1 MFFAQYS
8 IADCGYVCI
17 AALLTHF
24 NQHAQVHT
32 VKAFV
37 GTTERGLTISQL
49 NAALRKVGAETTAIA
64 FDSSRAECYPCPGV
78 VLLRNGHYLALLRR
92 SGDMFSVHDPL
103 VGERLLGVKHFEL
116 DSLAYGIE
124 VKDIAKSNLPPSKSA
139 DAFLKSVKNQ
149 LKTRLGIQVLLLGAI
164 AQSLV
169 LVLPL
174 LTQKAVDTLLPVQP
188 QSDFSLAAIAFV
200 LIALIGNWAS
210 VISGVGNRI
219 VSNRSS
225 LAVGSTVFDQLAAKD
240 TDWFQ
245 SRPPSYAQ
253 SQYRAL
259 TSIQQYYGE
268 LPSQAISMV
277 LFASVGMI
285 AVIFLSPWLMVPSIV
300 GILISAGLDRFF
312 RYPQQ
317 KNTARMLQETNT
329 LTIFFNDIV
338 SQAPLFS
345 RFGSL
350 KRARAR
356 FRRRIRRSSE
366 IQLGMTKLNG
376 IRSAIGS
383 LFSTLENLIF
393 VCIASYFVKTENYS
407 LGTFVAAGLYK
418 DQLATA
424 LSMLFRAQQQ
434 YALLQPQRQQMAE
447 LLSVETAD
455 PSSELKVVEGRL
467 AVRGVAFRY
476 GSLDPWVL
484 QGVTLDLEP
493 GRFMLVNGP
502 SGSGK
507 STLLKLIC
515 GAAQPTRGSIYIDG
529 KPVQRFM
536 NGVGAVL
543 QTDRLITDTIREN
556 ILMFRRSPSVVEID
570 AEIWKVLELVGL
582 SDFVQSLPMG
592 LNTGVGENMTGL
604 SGGQRQKVLLAR
616 ALLFSPK
623 ILILD
628 EATSSLDVESEAAFF
643 SKTRALGISLIVS
656 SHRPEVWRLADTSFS
671 LRG

>member
-1 MFFAQYS
+1 LFFAQYS

-24 NQHAQVHT
+24 KQQAEVHT

-37 GTTERGLTISQL
+37 GTTERGLTLSQL
-49 NAALRKVGAETTAIA
+49 NAALRKVGADTTAIA
-64 FDSSRAECYPCPGV
+64 FDPSRSECFPCPGV
-78 VLLRNGHYLALLRR
+78 VLLRNGHYLALLSR
-92 SGDMFSVHDPL
+92 SGDVFSVHDPL
-103 VGERLLGVKHFEL
+103 VGERLLGVKHFEF
-116 DSLAYGIE
+116 DSPAFGIE
-124 VKDIAKSNLPPSKSA
+124 VRGISKSNLPNTNSP
-139 DAFLKSVKNQ
+139 DTFLKSVKNQ
-149 LKTRLGIQVLLLGAI
+149 IKTRLGIQVLLLGAI

-169 LVLPL
+169 LILPL
-174 LTQKAVDTLLPVQP
+174 LTQRAVDSLLPAQP
-188 QSDFSLAAIAFV
+188 QSDFSMAALAFV

-210 VISGVGNRI
+210 VVSGVGNRI

-225 LAVGSTVFDQLAAKD
+225 LSVGSTVFDQLATKG

-245 SRPPSYAQ
+245 SRPASYAQ

-277 LFASVGMI
+277 LFAIVGII
-285 AVIFLSPWLMVPSIV
+285 AVIYLSPWLMLPSIV
-300 GILISAGLDRFF
+300 GILISAGLDRAF

-317 KNTARMLQETNT
+317 RNTASMLQETNT
-329 LTIFFNDIV
+329 LTIFFNDVV
-338 SQAPLFS
+338 SQVPLFV

-356 FRRRIRRSSE
+356 YRRRIRRSSE
-366 IQLGMTKLNG
+366 IQLGMTRLNG

-393 VCIASYFVKTENYS
+393 VCLASYFVKTENYS

-424 LSMLFRAQQQ
+424 LSMLFRARQQ

-447 LLSVETAD
+447 LLSVEA
-455 PSSELKVVEGRL
+455 PRPAPELKVTEGRL
-467 AVRGVAFRY
+467 TVREVDFRY

-484 QGVTLDLEP
+484 RGVTLDIEQ
-493 GRFMLVNGP
+493 GSFMLVNGP

-515 GAAQPTRGSIYIDG
+515 GAAEPTSGSICIDG

-536 NGVGAVL
+536 NGLGAVL
-543 QTDRLITDTIREN
+543 QTDRLITDTVREN
-556 ILMFRRSPSVVEID
+556 ILMFRRRNSGSEVD
-570 AEIWKVLELVGL
+570 TDIWNVLELVGL
-582 SDFVQSLPMG
+582 ADFVQSLPMG
-592 LNTGVGENMTGL
+592 LNTGIGENMTGL
-604 SGGQRQKVLLAR
+604 SGGQRQKILLAR

-623 ILILD
+623 ILVLD
-628 EATSSLDVESEAAFF
+628 EATSSLDVESEATFF
-643 SKTRALGISLIVS
+643 SKTRDLGMTLVVS
-656 SHRPEVWRLADTSFS
+656 SHRPEVWRLADSSFN
-671 LRG
+671 LTL